1 MEKKAYSIIGYTNN
15 RLYNIIKSVIKIK
28 ISYHKRWDK
37 EGTTYD
43 QMISVQMTREDFLK
57 MNEVIACYLVYY
69 PRNHDK
75 IYLDTFHKG
84 DNYTTHTLRNFF
96 LHYWGLKDYKGIKD
110 RNTIIRIKFY

>member
-1 MEKKAYSIIGYTNN
+1 MKIRSIIDYANN
-15 RLYNIIKSVIKIK
+15 RLHNIIKNIIWFK

-57 MNEVIACYLVYY
+57 MNEIIACYLVHYEY
-69 PRNHDK
+69 NHDK

-84 DNYTTHTLRNFF
+84 DNYTTHTQRNFF
-96 LHYWGLKDYKGIKD
+96 LHYWKLKDNKGIKD